1 MSLRIHAL
9 PVGVLHN
16 FPTAALTYQRGW
28 GQVQDVPQIMFVITG
43 GPRPV
48 VVDTGTPDA
57 GFVREHHGY
66 DFERP
71 DDQHPRA
78 VLDRIGVDPLDV
90 ELVINTHLHW
100 DHCGNNALF
109 ANARFVVQKAELEY
123 ARNPLEPTRVAF
135 ENTDVIDPPWM
146 PVEDRID
153 AVDGDA
159 DVAPGLSV
167 VRLPGHTPGSQGVLV
182 DTGAGGRFLIAGDCV
197 NLYRNWEGDGTLRHI
212 VGGSLMDLRAHLDS
226 FTRIEGL
233 GAEVIPSHDPLVL
246 ERGVFG

>member
-9 PVGVLHN
+9 AAGVLRD
-16 FPTAALTYQRGW
+16 FPTPALTYQRGW

-48 VVDTGTPDA
+48 VVDTGTPEPA
-57 GFVREHHGY
+57 FVREHHGY

-71 DDQHPRA
+71 DEQHPLKALAR
-78 VLDRIGVDPLDV
+78 LGVDPLDV

-109 ANARFVVQKAELEY
+109 TNARFVVQAAELEY
-123 ARNPLEPTRVAF
+123 ARDPLEPTRVAF
-135 ENTDVIDPPWM
+135 ENTDLIDPPWV
-146 PVEDRID
+146 PVEDRFD
-153 AVDGDA
+153 VVRGDV

-167 VRLPGHTPGSQGVLV
+167 VWLPGHTPGSQGVLV
-182 DTGAGGRFLIAGDCV
+182 DTAEGRFLIAGDCV
-197 NLYRNWEGDGTLRHI
+197 NLYRNWEGDGKLRHI
-212 VGGSLMDLRAHLDS
+212 VNGSLMNLREHLDS
-226 FTRIEGL
+226 YAKIERL